1 MTDPLPES
9 ITLPLHMLWLAQ
21 TGPGMTAAEIDFV
34 GASKLPLEREWNGG
48 GLRGT
53 SSLARDLF
61 HPVVGPTAS
70 TYLLGAGLVCRASSQ
85 RLKITEQGIALLK
98 GTMRQSSDNSAV
110 FKLDPEA
117 PLDYIG
123 LMSELDSL
131 AEPIVV
137 DPYFHPHDF
146 AMLADALPGVTL
158 LTIDREVSKVDAF
171 DKPRLNASLKR
182 GQFEGELGRQASA
195 SPTCTVIYVP
205 ATALHDR
212 YFLGSNRQ
220 GYFAGGSFRSSK
232 PTVVMELEPDHA
244 GELYNQYRDIAEGA
258 DATPLEPRTVTAAAT
273 PTAS

>member
-1 MTDPLPES
+1 
-9 ITLPLHMLWLAQ
+9 MLWLAQ
-21 TGPGMTAAEIDFV
+21 TGPGMTAAEIDFA
-34 GASKLPLEREWNGG
+34 GASKLPLERDWNGG

-53 SSLARDLF
+53 STSSFTMDLF
-61 HPVVGPTAS
+61 HPVAGPTAS
-70 TYLLGAGLVCRASSQ
+70 TYLFGAGLVSRASSQ
-85 RLKITEQGIALLK
+85 TFKITEQGIALLK
-98 GTMRQSSDNSAV
+98 GVMRQSSDTSAV

-131 AEPIVV
+131 ADPIVV

-146 AMLADALPGVTL
+146 ATLADALPGVTL

-171 DKPRLNASLKR
+171 AKPKLNASLKR
-182 GQFEGELGRQASA
+182 GQFEEELGRQSAASSA
-195 SPTCTVIYVP
+195 STVIYVP
-205 ATALHDR
+205 ATVLHDR

-244 GELYNQYRDIAEGA
+244 GELYNQYRDIANGD
-258 DATPLEPRTVTAAAT
+258 DATPLEPRTVPEAEP
-273 PTAS
+273 PTVR